1 MQNLGTQSFRLAMAV
16 MVLGMSAS
24 SARAYLDPGT
34 GSMILQVLL
43 GGVAGMAVAIK
54 LYWHKFLSLSGMGRQ
69 VAGGRVQESNRLPA
83 ERQANERGRS

>member
-1 MQNLGTQSFRLAMAV
+1 MQNLGTRSFRLAMAV

-24 SARAYLDPGT
+24 SAHAYLDPGT

-43 GGVAGMAVAIK
+43 GGIAGMAVAIK

-83 ERQANERGRS
+83 ERQANERGRP